1 MSKEQEYLNFQVKR
15 KVTALFKNIFFLLE
29 DLQKENKNFS
39 KEKYEHLR
47 KRILD
52 YGNDAIRDIQ
62 TDINQFNIHIW
73 KENI

>member
-39 KEKYEHLR
+39 KEKYDHIR

-62 TDINQFNIHIW
+62 TDINQFNIHI
-73 KENI
+73 

>member
-29 DLQKENKNFS
+29 DLQKENKDFS
-39 KEKYEHLR
+39 KEKYDHIR

-52 YGNDAIRDIQ
+52 YGNDTIREIQ
-62 TDINQFNIHIW
+62 TDINQFNIHI
-73 KENI
+73 

>member
-29 DLQKENKNFS
+29 DLQKENKDFS
-39 KEKYEHLR
+39 KEKYEHIR

-52 YGNDAIRDIQ
+52 YGNDTIREIQ
-62 TDINQFNIHIW
+62 TDINQFNIHI
-73 KENI
+73 